1 MDISKN
7 YNGYNKNFIDVAR
20 DLTIKNM
27 EQDLEQKE
35 KCTKHL
41 EYFDQARKTSYKT
54 IIPVDNFQ

>member
-1 MDISKN
+1 
-7 YNGYNKNFIDVAR
+7 
-20 DLTIKNM
+20 M